1 MEELKYRLG
10 EDHPTY
16 QSEHMATL
24 FGLLCRATEELAG
37 EEVFG
42 RVIPW
47 CVARYGRERGS
58 RMAQRCLADG
68 RPLTMLNYRCY
79 SEWRPQPGTHQH
91 NLISRSPVYS
101 TMSTTCSWNDA
112 WKKHGLSKYGPYYC
126 NYVDKNLVWGFN
138 PSIDLKI
145 HSFLSEGADGCHFEW
160 TGLEMTPENEE
171 LMAKTKAELGD
182 RYVKNFEYHTAH
194 AYFTMGRVLRE
205 ELGEE
210 LAGKILQKKLADY
223 EAIFGKEHT
232 SFLRLKKV
240 DFTRAC

>member
-91 NLISRSPVYS
+91 NLIRPQPGLQHDVDHLLVERCLEEARPVQIRPLLLQLCRQKPRLGFQSFDRSQDPQ
-101 TMSTTCSWNDA
+101 
-112 WKKHGLSKYGPYYC
+112 LSVGGGGRPATSSGP
-126 NYVDKNLVWGFN
+126 
-138 PSIDLKI
+138 
-145 HSFLSEGADGCHFEW
+145 A
-160 TGLEMTPENEE
+160 
-171 LMAKTKAELGD
+171 
-182 RYVKNFEYHTAH
+182 
-194 AYFTMGRVLRE
+194 LR
-205 ELGEE
+205 
-210 LAGKILQKKLADY
+210 
-223 EAIFGKEHT
+223 
-232 SFLRLKKV
+232 
-240 DFTRAC
+240 